1 MIKTILN
8 LNRAGINRTATR
20 TALHF
25 KYEPDISADI
35 YGGGEQK
42 KMNMCQAICSAHDVQ
57 LGRDETTIVFGEDVK
72 FGGVFRCTVSNSNCT
87 GDP

>member
-35 YGGGEQK
+35 YGTLR
-42 KMNMCQAICSAHDVQ
+42 I
-57 LGRDETTIVFGEDVK
+57 TIYT
-72 FGGVFRCTVSNSNCT
+72 RS
-87 GDP
+87 

>member
-35 YGGGEQK
+35 YGKHHATQSLLLSGSLFMHYMYSIGGGEQK

-57 LGRDETTIVFGEDVK
+57 LGTDFIT
-72 FGGVFRCTVSNSNCT
+72 
-87 GDP
+87 